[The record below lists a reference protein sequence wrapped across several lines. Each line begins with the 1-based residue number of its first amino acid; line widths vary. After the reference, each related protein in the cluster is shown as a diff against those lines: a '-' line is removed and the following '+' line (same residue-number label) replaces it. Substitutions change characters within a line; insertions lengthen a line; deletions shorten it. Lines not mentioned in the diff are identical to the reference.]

1 MAFTLGALTEID
13 DTAVDAESPIT
24 ESLMTSLRDNAY
36 WIVAGTT
43 QTTETTAGKL
53 LETTGGAGD
62 MQWTAKTTIAVD
74 KTKGGGVTGTT
85 SGSPTQIAEVSDKAI
100 LIFIDGKYTT
110 SADDIVS
117 YKIIID
123 QTDYTYRINAIE
135 VDIATGLNYVSSFSG
150 TLTGSFVDVVAAAT
164 GPMFMRVTGGN
175 VELYTN
181 VACAYSYIW
190 L

>member
-43 QTTETTAGKL
+43 QTTETTTGKL

-74 KTKGGGVTGTT
+74 KTKGSGTMGTT
-85 SGSPTQIAEVSDKAI
+85 SGAPTQIAEVSGKAL
-100 LIFIDGKYTT
+100 LITVT
-110 SADDIVS
+110 ALNTNLTLSM
-117 YKIIID
+117 IID
-123 QTDYTYRINAIE
+123 QSDLTYSN
-135 VDIATGLNYVSSFSG
+135 VYGSGTYGSQSG
-150 TLTGSFVDVVAAAT
+150 TLTGSFVSMMGAVAIYARA
-164 GPMFMRVTGGN
+164 TGGN
-175 VELYTN
+175 IELYENLTSS
-181 VACAYSYIW
+181 AYYSYIW